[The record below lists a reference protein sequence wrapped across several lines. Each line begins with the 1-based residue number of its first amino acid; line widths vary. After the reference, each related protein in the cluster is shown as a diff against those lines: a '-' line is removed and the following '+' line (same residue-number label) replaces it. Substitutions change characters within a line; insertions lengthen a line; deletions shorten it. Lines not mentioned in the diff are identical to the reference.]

1 MTARLRLGMLFVG
14 LVAGLQL
21 AAARIDAH
29 HAFAAEFDAE
39 QPIKLQGTLAMV
51 EWVNPHAWLYIDVT
65 DESGNTTRWN
75 IEMGSPNSL
84 IRRGITQDYLPIG
97 SVVIVEGYRAKDG
110 STTANSQSVTMPDG
124 RGFYTG
130 SPNTGAPGG
139 PTRITP

>member
-1 MTARLRLGMLFVG
+1 MTARLRLGMLLAG
-14 LVAGLQL
+14 LAAGLQL
-21 AAARIDAH
+21 ASAQVDAH

-39 QPIKLQGTLAMV
+39 QPITLQGTLAMV

-65 DESGNTTRWN
+65 EENGNTTRWN

-84 IRRGITQDYLPIG
+84 IRRGITKDYLPIG
-97 SVVIVEGYRAKDG
+97 SVVVVEGYRAKDG

>member
-21 AAARIDAH
+21 AAARVDAH

-39 QPIKLQGTLAMV
+39 QPITLQGTLAMV